1 MKKGKNKNFLTNF
14 YLNFVNVQRINM
26 WDDHDHMESPL
37 SNTKTNNHRTMLF
50 QTSIYDRKQQI

>member
-37 SNTKTNNHRTMLF
+37 SNTKTNNHRTMLY
-50 QTSIYDRKQQI
+50 QTPIYI